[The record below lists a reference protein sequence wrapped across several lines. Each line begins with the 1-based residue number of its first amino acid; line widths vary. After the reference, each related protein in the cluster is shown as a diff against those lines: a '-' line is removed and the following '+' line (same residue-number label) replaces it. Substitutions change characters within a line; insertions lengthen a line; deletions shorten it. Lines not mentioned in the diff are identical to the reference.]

1 MYNPTE
7 FRRNKSALKECK
19 RTIVLLCVCIASLV
33 ALYVMQVRATIEA
46 SDDAWRYREEAFDKQ
61 KEVDSLKHVI
71 SQLEGEKWFVE
82 NYMENR

>member
-33 ALYVMQVRATIEA
+33 ALYVMQVRTTIDA
-46 SDDAWRYREEAFDKQ
+46 NDDAWRYREQAYDKQ
-61 KEVDSLKHVI
+61 HEVDSLKHVI

>member
-33 ALYVMQVRATIEA
+33 ALYVMQVRATIDA
-46 SDDAWRYREEAFDKQ
+46 NDDAWRYREQAYDIQQ
-61 KEVDSLKHVI
+61 KADSLQHVVD
-71 SQLEGEKWFVE
+71 QLEDEKWFVD
-82 NYMENR
+82 NKLENR